1 MTLAFTDLAAKEIS
15 DSTFL
20 FYILALAVAGLVLV
34 ALAAANFG
42 GQSSVMRFINAAI
55 GLGFLGY
62 AVYLFFI
69 FDGGSFALFYYP
81 FILPVLLI
89 IQAVRNRK
97 NRAAAAE

>member
-1 MTLAFTDLAAKEIS
+1 MTLAINLAESEIS

-20 FYILALAVAGLVLV
+20 IYIAALAAAGLVLLV
-34 ALAAANFG
+34 LGAINFG
-42 GQSSVMRFINAAI
+42 AQSPIMRIINVII

-62 AVYLFFI
+62 AFYLLFI

-81 FILPVLLI
+81 FILPVLLV

-97 NRAAAAE
+97 SRASAQ

>member
-1 MTLAFTDLAAKEIS
+1 MPLAFTNLAVGEIS

-20 FYILALAVAGLVLV
+20 IYIVALAVAGIVLV

-42 GQSSVMRFINAAI
+42 GQSAVMRVINAVI

-89 IQAVRNRK
+89 IQAFRNRK
-97 NRAAAAE
+97 SRAAAE